1 MPGVGFYEE
10 QVLPRIID
18 VLLGNRQVQQ
28 VRRPALEGLHGRV
41 LEIGFGSGPNVGLY
55 PDDVDVVLA
64 VDPSAVGR
72 RLAARRLAASPIP
85 VEFVGLDGQSLPV
98 DDASVDCV
106 LSTWTLCTIPD
117 VAAALAEAARVL
129 RPGGHLVFLEHGL
142 SPDPRVAAR
151 QHRLTPLQR
160 RVAGGCHLDRDIP
173 AIVRAAGFE
182 VDRLTELDIAG
193 PKVASHMFSG
203 TATVAG

>member
-1 MPGVGFYEE
+1 MGFYEE
-10 QVLPRIID
+10 QVLPRAID

-28 VRRPALEGLHGRV
+28 VRRPALAGLHGRV

-55 PDDVDVVLA
+55 PPEVDVVLA

-117 VAAALAEAARVL
+117 VGAALAEAARVL
-129 RPGGHLVFLEHGL
+129 RPGGRLFFLEHGL
-142 SPDPRVAAR
+142 SPDPKVAAR
-151 QHRLTPLQR
+151 QHRLTPIQR
-160 RVAGGCHLDRDIP
+160 KVAGGCHLDRDIP
-173 AIVRAAGFE
+173 ALVRDAGFVTDDLAE
-182 VDRLTELDIAG
+182 FDMAG

-203 TATVAG
+203 SAAFAG

>member
-1 MPGVGFYEE
+1 MGFYED
-10 QVLPRIID
+10 QVLPRAID

-28 VRRPALEGLHGRV
+28 VRRPALAGLHGRV

-55 PDDVDVVLA
+55 PPEVDVVLA

-72 RLAARRLAASPIP
+72 RLAARRLAASPVP

-117 VAAALAEAARVL
+117 VGAALAEAARVL
-129 RPGGHLVFLEHGL
+129 RPGGRLFFLEHGL
-142 SPDPRVAAR
+142 SPDPKVAAR
-151 QHRLTPLQR
+151 QHRFTPLQR
-160 RVAGGCHLDRDIP
+160 KVAGGCHLDRDIP
-173 AIVRAAGFE
+173 ALVRDAGF
-182 VDRLTELDIAG
+182 VTDRLAEFDIAG

-203 TATVAG
+203 TASFAG